1 MIIGLTGGIGSG
13 KSTIAK
19 QLRTMGYAVYDTDS
33 EAKRLIVED
42 AHVRQQMEQLFGKE
56 VYADGVYQ
64 TALVAQRVFASPPFR
79 GESEG
84 GLLTQLNNIVH
95 PAVRAD
101 ILRWATMQDSPSFR
115 KGLGVGLFFI
125 ECAILYQAGFDELCD
140 KVIVVTAPEEIR
152 LARAVARDHST
163 IDKVRA
169 RMRAQQADQDLQ
181 RADLVVNNDGQTPIP
196 TLCED
201 IIRYLNR

>member
-13 KSTIAK
+13 KSTIA
-19 QLRTMGYAVYDTDS
+19 QGLRQMGYAVYDTDS

-42 AHVRQQMEQLFGKE
+42 ENVRTQMVQLFGNE
-56 VYADGVYQ
+56 VYANGVYQ
-64 TALVAQRVFASPPFR
+64 TALVAQRVFTDRS
-79 GESEG
+79 
-84 GLLTQLNNIVH
+84 LLAQLNAIVH

-115 KGLGVGLFFI
+115 KGLGVGLCFV

-140 KVIVVTAPEEIR
+140 KVVAVTAPEEVR
-152 LARAVARDHST
+152 LARVLARDHST

-169 RMRAQQADQDLQ
+169 RMRAQEAERDIE
-181 RADLVVNNDGQTPIP
+181 RADIVINNDGQTLIP
-196 TLCED
+196 TLCEE
-201 IIRYLNR
+201 IIHLLNK